1 MKNHTVKNRTW
12 INMICTVLVLA
23 AFVYL
28 FHDAVKVNR
37 DRYDTETADE
47 VVEQEKL
54 DLKAFIVR
62 DEQYIDQKTTG
73 TVVPLINDGMRVASG
88 DAVARVCASAEDAA
102 NISELIEAKE
112 SLARYQELSEQTELN
127 ALDMEKLN
135 KSIDSSFTE
144 LVKACGNGDFSD
156 LDQNIEELENK
167 FASKQILKDGAID
180 LTAKFNELGAKIKSL
195 ESKKISTS
203 DVFAPLSGYYIS
215 NLDGYETAMDYDK
228 ISALTVD
235 SAEKLFEKKP
245 EDVSGKMGKIVGSYK
260 WYLVTVMDSKYSLLM
275 AEGDTMKINMPYY
288 GFKDVEVKVEKIS
301 TTQNDKVAVAFS
313 CNMMNE
319 TYANMRT
326 EDIELVFKEYTGYKI
341 NSSSIRKEK
350 DEKGDEI
357 DVVYILRGDIMN
369 ARRIEII
376 YDAGDYVLVSED
388 TEASNG
394 YRPIKRYDEVI
405 VKGRNLSDGKSIS

>member
-1 MKNHTVKNRTW
+1 MKNRTW

-23 AFVYL
+23 TFVYL
-28 FHDAVKVNR
+28 FHDAVRNNR

-54 DLKAFIVR
+54 ELKAFLVR
-62 DEQYIDQKTTG
+62 DEEYINQKTTG
-73 TVVPLINDGMRVASG
+73 TVVPLIKDGMRVASG
-88 DAVARVCASAEDAA
+88 DAVARVCASDEDAA
-102 NISELIEAKE
+102 NVSALLEAKE
-112 SLARYQELSEQTELN
+112 SLARYQEISEQTELN

-135 KSIDSSFTE
+135 KTIDASFTE
-144 LVKACGNGDFSD
+144 LVRTSNSGDFSE
-156 LDQNIEELENK
+156 LSRNIEELENK
-167 FASKQILKDGAID
+167 LASKQILKDGTID
-180 LTAKFNELGAKIKSL
+180 LTAKFNELNSKIQTLELKS
-195 ESKKISTS
+195 INTS
-203 DVFAPLSGYYIS
+203 DVLAPLSGYYIS
-215 NLDGYETAMDYDK
+215 NLDGYENAMDFNK
-228 ISALTVD
+228 ISDLTV
-235 SAEKLFEKKP
+235 SEAEKLFEKKP
-245 EDVSGKMGKIVGSYK
+245 GDVSGQMGKIVGSYK

-275 AEGDTMKINMPYY
+275 SEGEKMKINMPYY
-288 GFKDVEVKVEKIS
+288 GFKNVEVVVEKIS

-341 NSSSIRKEK
+341 NSSAIRREK
-350 DEKGDEI
+350 DEKGKEV

-369 ARRIEII
+369 ARVIDII
-376 YDAGDYVLVSED
+376 YDAGDYVIVSEESKA
-388 TEASNG
+388 TSG

>member
-1 MKNHTVKNRTW
+1 MKNRTW

-23 AFVYL
+23 TFVYL
-28 FHDAVKVNR
+28 FHDAVRNNR

-54 DLKAFIVR
+54 ELKAFLVR
-62 DEQYIDQKTTG
+62 DEEYINQKTTG
-73 TVVPLINDGMRVASG
+73 TVVPLIKDGMRVASG
-88 DAVARVCASAEDAA
+88 DAVARVCASDEDAA
-102 NISELIEAKE
+102 NVSALLEAKE
-112 SLARYQELSEQTELN
+112 SLARYQEISEQTELN

-135 KSIDSSFTE
+135 KTIDASFTE
-144 LVKACGNGDFSD
+144 LVRTSNSGDFSE
-156 LDQNIEELENK
+156 LSRNIEELENK
-167 FASKQILKDGAID
+167 LASKQILKDGTID
-180 LTAKFNELGAKIKSL
+180 LTAKFNELNSKIQTL
-195 ESKKISTS
+195 ESKSINTS
-203 DVFAPLSGYYIS
+203 DVLAPLSGYYIS
-215 NLDGYETAMDYDK
+215 NLDGYENAMDYNK
-228 ISALTVD
+228 ISDLTV
-235 SAEKLFEKKP
+235 SEAEKLFEKKP
-245 EDVSGKMGKIVGSYK
+245 GDVSGQMGKIVGSYK

-275 AEGDTMKINMPYY
+275 SEGEKMKINMPYY
-288 GFKDVEVKVEKIS
+288 GFKNVEVVVEKIS

-341 NSSSIRKEK
+341 NSSAIRREK
-350 DEKGDEI
+350 DEKGKEV

-369 ARRIEII
+369 ARVIDII
-376 YDAGDYVLVSED
+376 CDAGDYVIVSEESKA
-388 TEASNG
+388 TSG

>member
-1 MKNHTVKNRTW
+1 MKNRTW

-23 AFVYL
+23 TFVYL
-28 FHDAVKVNR
+28 FHDAVRNNR

-54 DLKAFIVR
+54 ELKAFLVR
-62 DEQYIDQKTTG
+62 DEEYINQKTTG
-73 TVVPLINDGMRVASG
+73 TVVPLIKDGMRVASG
-88 DAVARVCASAEDAA
+88 DAVARVCASDEDAA
-102 NISELIEAKE
+102 NVSALLEAKE
-112 SLARYQELSEQTELN
+112 SLARYQEISEQTEIN

-135 KSIDSSFTE
+135 KTIDASFTE
-144 LVKACGNGDFSD
+144 LVRTSNSCDFSE
-156 LDQNIEELENK
+156 LSRNIEELENK
-167 FASKQILKDGAID
+167 LASKQILKDGTID
-180 LTAKFNELGAKIKSL
+180 LTAKFNELNSKIQTLGSKS
-195 ESKKISTS
+195 INTS
-203 DVFAPLSGYYIS
+203 DVLAPLSGYYIS
-215 NLDGYETAMDYDK
+215 NLDGYENAMDYNK
-228 ISALTVD
+228 ISDLTV
-235 SAEKLFEKKP
+235 SEAEKLFEKKP
-245 EDVSGKMGKIVGSYK
+245 GDVSGQMGKIVGSYK

-275 AEGDTMKINMPYY
+275 SEGEKMKINMPYY
-288 GFKDVEVKVEKIS
+288 GFKNVEVVVEKIS

-341 NSSSIRKEK
+341 NSSAIRREK
-350 DEKGDEI
+350 DEKGKEV

-369 ARRIEII
+369 ARVIDII
-376 YDAGDYVLVSED
+376 YDAGDYVIVSEESKA
-388 TEASNG
+388 TSG

>member
-1 MKNHTVKNRTW
+1 MKNRTW

-23 AFVYL
+23 TFVYL
-28 FHDAVKVNR
+28 FHDAVRNNR

-54 DLKAFIVR
+54 ELKAFLVR
-62 DEQYIDQKTTG
+62 DEEYINQKTTG
-73 TVVPLINDGMRVASG
+73 TVVPLIKDGMRVASG
-88 DAVARVCASAEDAA
+88 DAVTRVCASDQDAA
-102 NISELIEAKE
+102 NVSALLEAKE
-112 SLARYQELSEQTELN
+112 SLARYQEISEQTELN

-135 KSIDSSFTE
+135 KAIDASFTE
-144 LVKACGNGDFSD
+144 LVRTSNSGDFSE
-156 LDQNIEELENK
+156 LSRNIEELENK
-167 FASKQILKDGAID
+167 LASKQILKDGTID
-180 LTAKFNELGAKIKSL
+180 LTAKFNELNSKIQTL
-195 ESKKISTS
+195 ESKSINTS
-203 DVFAPLSGYYIS
+203 DVLAPLSGYYIS
-215 NLDGYETAMDYDK
+215 NLDGYENAMDYNK
-228 ISALTVD
+228 ISDLTV
-235 SAEKLFEKKP
+235 SEAEKLFEKKP
-245 EDVSGKMGKIVGSYK
+245 GDVSGQMGKIVGSYK

-275 AEGDTMKINMPYY
+275 SEGEKMKINMPYY
-288 GFKDVEVKVEKIS
+288 GFKNVEVVVEKIS

-341 NSSSIRKEK
+341 NSSAIRREK
-350 DEKGDEI
+350 DEKGKEV

-369 ARRIEII
+369 ARVIDII
-376 YDAGDYVLVSED
+376 YDAGDYVIVSEESKA
-388 TEASNG
+388 TSG

>member
-1 MKNHTVKNRTW
+1 MKNRTW

-23 AFVYL
+23 TFVYL
-28 FHDAVKVNR
+28 FHDAVRNNR

-54 DLKAFIVR
+54 ELKAFLVR
-62 DEQYIDQKTTG
+62 DEEYINQKTTG
-73 TVVPLINDGMRVASG
+73 TVVPLIKDGMRVASG
-88 DAVARVCASAEDAA
+88 DAVARVCASDEDAA
-102 NISELIEAKE
+102 NVSALLEAKE
-112 SLARYQELSEQTELN
+112 SLARYQEISEQTELN

-135 KSIDSSFTE
+135 KTIDASFTE
-144 LVKACGNGDFSD
+144 LVRTSNSGDFFELSR
-156 LDQNIEELENK
+156 NIEELENK
-167 FASKQILKDGAID
+167 LASKQILKDGTID
-180 LTAKFNELGAKIKSL
+180 LTAKFNELNSKIQTL
-195 ESKKISTS
+195 ESKSINTS
-203 DVFAPLSGYYIS
+203 DVLAPLSGYYIS
-215 NLDGYETAMDYDK
+215 NLDGYENAMDYNK
-228 ISALTVD
+228 ISDLTV
-235 SAEKLFEKKP
+235 SEAEKLFEKKP
-245 EDVSGKMGKIVGSYK
+245 GDVSGQMGKIVGSYK

-275 AEGDTMKINMPYY
+275 SEGEKMKINMPYY
-288 GFKDVEVKVEKIS
+288 GFKNVEVVVEKIS

-341 NSSSIRKEK
+341 NSSAIRREK
-350 DEKGDEI
+350 DEKGKEV

-369 ARRIEII
+369 ARVIDII
-376 YDAGDYVLVSED
+376 YDAGDYVIVSEESKA
-388 TEASNG
+388 TSG

>member
-1 MKNHTVKNRTW
+1 MKNRTW
-12 INMICTVLVLA
+12 INLICTVLVLA

-37 DRYDTETADE
+37 DIYDTETADE
-47 VVEQEKL
+47 IVEQEKL
-54 DLKAFIVR
+54 ELKAFLVR
-62 DEQYIDQKTTG
+62 DEEYINQKTSG
-73 TVVPLINDGMRVASG
+73 TVVPLIKDGMRVASG
-88 DAVARVCASAEDAA
+88 DAVARVCNSAEDAA

-135 KSIDSSFTE
+135 SSIDASYTE
-144 LVKACGNGDFSD
+144 LLQASGNGDFSN
-156 LDQNIEELENK
+156 LTQNIEELENR
-167 FASKQILKDGAID
+167 FASKQVLKDGTID
-180 LTAKFNELGAKIKSL
+180 LTAKFNELSTKISSL
-195 ESKKISTS
+195 EAKNIASS
-203 DVFAPLSGYYIS
+203 DVAAPLSGYYIS
-215 NLDGYETAMDYDK
+215 HLDGYENAVDYDK
-228 ISALTVD
+228 ISDLTVTD
-235 SAEKLFEKKP
+235 AEKLFEKKP
-245 EDVSGKMGKIVGSYK
+245 EDVSGRMGKIVGSYK
-260 WYLVTVMDSKYSLLM
+260 WYLVTVMDSKYALLM

-288 GFKDVEVKVEKIS
+288 GFKNVEVKVEHIS

-341 NSSSIRKEK
+341 NSSSIRREK
-350 DEKGDEI
+350 DEDGKEV

-369 ARRIEII
+369 ARKIEII
-376 YDAGDYVLVSED
+376 YDAGDYVVVSED

>member
-1 MKNHTVKNRTW
+1 MKNRTW

-23 AFVYL
+23 TFVYL
-28 FHDAVKVNR
+28 FHDAVRNNR

-54 DLKAFIVR
+54 ELKAFLVR
-62 DEQYIDQKTTG
+62 DEEYINQKTTG
-73 TVVPLINDGMRVASG
+73 TVVPLIKDGMHVASG
-88 DAVARVCASAEDAA
+88 DAVARVCASDEDAA
-102 NISELIEAKE
+102 NVSALFEAKE
-112 SLARYQELSEQTELN
+112 SLARYQEISEQTELN

-135 KSIDSSFTE
+135 KTIDASFTE
-144 LVKACGNGDFSD
+144 LVRTSNSGDFSE
-156 LDQNIEELENK
+156 LSRNVEELENK
-167 FASKQILKDGAID
+167 LASKQILKDGTID
-180 LTAKFNELGAKIKSL
+180 LTAKFNELNSKIQTL
-195 ESKKISTS
+195 ESKSINTS
-203 DVFAPLSGYYIS
+203 DVLAPLSGYYIS
-215 NLDGYETAMDYDK
+215 NLDGYENAMDYNK
-228 ISALTVD
+228 ISDLTV
-235 SAEKLFEKKP
+235 SEAEKLFEKKP
-245 EDVSGKMGKIVGSYK
+245 GDVSGQMGKIVGSYK

-275 AEGDTMKINMPYY
+275 SEGEKMKINMPYY
-288 GFKDVEVKVEKIS
+288 GFKNVEVVVEKIS

-341 NSSSIRKEK
+341 NSSAIRREK
-350 DEKGDEI
+350 DEKGKEV

-369 ARRIEII
+369 ARVIDII
-376 YDAGDYVLVSED
+376 YDAGDYVIVSEESKA
-388 TEASNG
+388 TSG

>member
-1 MKNHTVKNRTW
+1 MKNRTW

-23 AFVYL
+23 TFVYL
-28 FHDAVKVNR
+28 FHDAVRNNR

-54 DLKAFIVR
+54 ELKAFLVR
-62 DEQYIDQKTTG
+62 DEEYINQKTTG
-73 TVVPLINDGMRVASG
+73 TVVPLIKDGMRVASG
-88 DAVARVCASAEDAA
+88 DAVARVCTSDEDAA
-102 NISELIEAKE
+102 NVSALLEAKE
-112 SLARYQELSEQTELN
+112 SLARYQEISEQTELN

-135 KSIDSSFTE
+135 KTIDASFTE
-144 LVKACGNGDFSD
+144 LVRTSNSGDFSE
-156 LDQNIEELENK
+156 LSRNIEELENK
-167 FASKQILKDGAID
+167 LASKQILKDGTID
-180 LTAKFNELGAKIKSL
+180 LTAKFNELNSKIQTL
-195 ESKKISTS
+195 ESKSINTS
-203 DVFAPLSGYYIS
+203 DVLAPLSGYYIS
-215 NLDGYETAMDYDK
+215 NLDGYENAMDYNK
-228 ISALTVD
+228 ISDLTV
-235 SAEKLFEKKP
+235 SEAEKLFEKKP
-245 EDVSGKMGKIVGSYK
+245 GDVSGQMGKIVGSYK

-275 AEGDTMKINMPYY
+275 SEGEKMKINMPYY
-288 GFKDVEVKVEKIS
+288 GFKNVEVVVEKIS

-341 NSSSIRKEK
+341 NSSAIRREK
-350 DEKGDEI
+350 DEKGKEV

-369 ARRIEII
+369 ARVIDII
-376 YDAGDYVLVSED
+376 YDAGDYVIVSEESKA
-388 TEASNG
+388 TSG

>member
-1 MKNHTVKNRTW
+1 MKNRTW

-23 AFVYL
+23 TFVYL
-28 FHDAVKVNR
+28 FHDAVRNNR

-54 DLKAFIVR
+54 ELKAFLVR
-62 DEQYIDQKTTG
+62 DEEYINQKTTG
-73 TVVPLINDGMRVASG
+73 TVVPLIKDGMRVASG
-88 DAVARVCASAEDAA
+88 DAVARVCASDEDAA
-102 NISELIEAKE
+102 NVSALLEAKE
-112 SLARYQELSEQTELN
+112 SLARYQEISEQTELN

-135 KSIDSSFTE
+135 KTIDASFTE
-144 LVKACGNGDFSD
+144 LVRTSNSGDFSE
-156 LDQNIEELENK
+156 LSRNIEELENK
-167 FASKQILKDGAID
+167 LASKQILKDGTID
-180 LTAKFNELGAKIKSL
+180 LTAKFNELNSKIQTL
-195 ESKKISTS
+195 ESKSINTS
-203 DVFAPLSGYYIS
+203 DVLAPLSGYYIS
-215 NLDGYETAMDYDK
+215 NLDGYENAMDYNK
-228 ISALTVD
+228 ISDLTV
-235 SAEKLFEKKP
+235 SGAEKLFEKKP
-245 EDVSGKMGKIVGSYK
+245 GDVSGQMGKIVGSYK

-275 AEGDTMKINMPYY
+275 SEGEKMKINMPYY
-288 GFKDVEVKVEKIS
+288 GFKNVEVVVEKIS

-341 NSSSIRKEK
+341 NSSAIRREK
-350 DEKGDEI
+350 DEKGKEV

-369 ARRIEII
+369 ARVIDII
-376 YDAGDYVLVSED
+376 YDAGDYVIVSEESKA
-388 TEASNG
+388 TSG

>member
-1 MKNHTVKNRTW
+1 MKNRTW

-23 AFVYL
+23 TFVYL
-28 FHDAVKVNR
+28 FHDSVRNNR

-54 DLKAFIVR
+54 ELKAFLVR
-62 DEQYIDQKTTG
+62 DEEYINQKTTG
-73 TVVPLINDGMRVASG
+73 TVVPLIKDGMRVASG
-88 DAVARVCASAEDAA
+88 DAVARVCASDEDAA
-102 NISELIEAKE
+102 NVSALLEAKE
-112 SLARYQELSEQTELN
+112 SLARYQEISEQTELN

-135 KSIDSSFTE
+135 KTIDASFTE
-144 LVKACGNGDFSD
+144 LVRTSNSGDFSE
-156 LDQNIEELENK
+156 LSRNIEELENK
-167 FASKQILKDGAID
+167 LASKQILKDGTID
-180 LTAKFNELGAKIKSL
+180 LTAKFNELNSKIQTL
-195 ESKKISTS
+195 ESKSINTS
-203 DVFAPLSGYYIS
+203 DVLAPLSGYYIS
-215 NLDGYETAMDYDK
+215 NLDGYENAMDYNK
-228 ISALTVD
+228 ISDLTV
-235 SAEKLFEKKP
+235 SKAEKLFEKKP
-245 EDVSGKMGKIVGSYK
+245 GDVSGQMGKIVGSYK

-275 AEGDTMKINMPYY
+275 SEGEKMKINMPYY
-288 GFKDVEVKVEKIS
+288 GFKNVEVVVEKIS

-341 NSSSIRKEK
+341 NSSAIRREK
-350 DEKGDEI
+350 DEKGKEV

-369 ARRIEII
+369 ARVIDII
-376 YDAGDYVLVSED
+376 YDAGDYVIVSEESKA
-388 TEASNG
+388 TSG

>member
-1 MKNHTVKNRTW
+1 MKNRTW

-23 AFVYL
+23 TFVYL
-28 FHDAVKVNR
+28 FHDAVRNNR

-54 DLKAFIVR
+54 ELKAFLVR
-62 DEQYIDQKTTG
+62 DEEYINQKTTG
-73 TVVPLINDGMRVASG
+73 TVVPLIKDGMRVASG
-88 DAVARVCASAEDAA
+88 DAVARVCASDEDAA
-102 NISELIEAKE
+102 NVSALLEAKE
-112 SLARYQELSEQTELN
+112 SLARYQEISEQTELN

-135 KSIDSSFTE
+135 KTIDASSTE
-144 LVKACGNGDFSD
+144 LVRTSNSGDFSE
-156 LDQNIEELENK
+156 LSRNIEELENK
-167 FASKQILKDGAID
+167 LASKQILKDGTID
-180 LTAKFNELGAKIKSL
+180 LTAKFNELNSKIQTL
-195 ESKKISTS
+195 ESKSINTS
-203 DVFAPLSGYYIS
+203 DVLAPLSGYYIS
-215 NLDGYETAMDYDK
+215 NLDGYENAMDYNK
-228 ISALTVD
+228 ISDLTV
-235 SAEKLFEKKP
+235 SEAEKLFEKKP
-245 EDVSGKMGKIVGSYK
+245 GDVSGQMGKIVGSYK

-275 AEGDTMKINMPYY
+275 SEGEKMKINMPYY
-288 GFKDVEVKVEKIS
+288 GFKNVEVVVEKIS

-341 NSSSIRKEK
+341 NSSAIRREK
-350 DEKGDEI
+350 DEKGKEV

-369 ARRIEII
+369 ARVIDII
-376 YDAGDYVLVSED
+376 YDAGDYVIVSEESKA
-388 TEASNG
+388 TSG

>member
-1 MKNHTVKNRTW
+1 MKNRTW

-23 AFVYL
+23 TFVYL
-28 FHDAVKVNR
+28 FHDAVRNNR

-54 DLKAFIVR
+54 ELKAFLVR
-62 DEQYIDQKTTG
+62 DEEYINQKTTG
-73 TVVPLINDGMRVASG
+73 TVVPLIKDGMRVASG
-88 DAVARVCASAEDAA
+88 DAVARVCASDEDAA
-102 NISELIEAKE
+102 NVSALLEAKE
-112 SLARYQELSEQTELN
+112 SLARYQEISEQTELN

-135 KSIDSSFTE
+135 KTIDASFTE
-144 LVKACGNGDFSD
+144 LVRTSNSGDFFELSR
-156 LDQNIEELENK
+156 NIEELENK
-167 FASKQILKDGAID
+167 LASKQILKDGTID
-180 LTAKFNELGAKIKSL
+180 LTAKFNELNSKIQTL
-195 ESKKISTS
+195 ESKSINPS
-203 DVFAPLSGYYIS
+203 DVLAPLSGYYIS
-215 NLDGYETAMDYDK
+215 NLDGYENAMDYNK
-228 ISALTVD
+228 ISDLTV
-235 SAEKLFEKKP
+235 SEAEKLFEKKP
-245 EDVSGKMGKIVGSYK
+245 GDVSGQMGKIVGSYK

-275 AEGDTMKINMPYY
+275 SEGEKMKINMPYY
-288 GFKDVEVKVEKIS
+288 GFKNVDVVVEKIS

-341 NSSSIRKEK
+341 NSSAIRREK
-350 DEKGDEI
+350 DEKGKEV

-369 ARRIEII
+369 ARVIDII
-376 YDAGDYVLVSED
+376 YDAGDYVIVSEESKA
-388 TEASNG
+388 TSG

>member
-1 MKNHTVKNRTW
+1 MKNRTW

-23 AFVYL
+23 TFVYL
-28 FHDAVKVNR
+28 FHDAVRNNR

-54 DLKAFIVR
+54 ELKAFLVR
-62 DEQYIDQKTTG
+62 DEEYINQKTTG
-73 TVVPLINDGMRVASG
+73 TVVPLIKDGMRVASG
-88 DAVARVCASAEDAA
+88 DAVARVCASDEDAA
-102 NISELIEAKE
+102 NVSALLEAKE
-112 SLARYQELSEQTELN
+112 SLARYQEISEQTELN

-135 KSIDSSFTE
+135 KTIDASFTE
-144 LVKACGNGDFSD
+144 LVRTSNSGDFSE
-156 LDQNIEELENK
+156 LSRNIEELENK
-167 FASKQILKDGAID
+167 LASKQILKDGTID
-180 LTAKFNELGAKIKSL
+180 LTAKLNELNSKIQTL
-195 ESKKISTS
+195 ESKSINTS
-203 DVFAPLSGYYIS
+203 DVLAPLSGYYIS
-215 NLDGYETAMDYDK
+215 NLDGYENAMDYNK
-228 ISALTVD
+228 ISDLTV
-235 SAEKLFEKKP
+235 SEAEKLFEKKP
-245 EDVSGKMGKIVGSYK
+245 GDVSGQMGKIVGSYK

-275 AEGDTMKINMPYY
+275 SEGEKMKINMPYY
-288 GFKDVEVKVEKIS
+288 GFKNVEVVVEKIS

-341 NSSSIRKEK
+341 NSSAIRREK
-350 DEKGDEI
+350 DEKGKEV

-369 ARRIEII
+369 ARVIDII
-376 YDAGDYVLVSED
+376 YDAGDYVIVSEESKA
-388 TEASNG
+388 TSC

>member
-1 MKNHTVKNRTW
+1 MKNRTW

-23 AFVYL
+23 TFVYL
-28 FHDAVKVNR
+28 FHDAVRNNR

-54 DLKAFIVR
+54 ELKAFLVR
-62 DEQYIDQKTTG
+62 DEEYINQKTTG
-73 TVVPLINDGMRVASG
+73 TVVPLIKDGMRVASG
-88 DAVARVCASAEDAA
+88 DAVARVCASDEDAA
-102 NISELIEAKE
+102 NVSVLLEAKE
-112 SLARYQELSEQTELN
+112 SLARYQEISEQTELN

-135 KSIDSSFTE
+135 KTIDASFTE
-144 LVKACGNGDFSD
+144 LVRTSNSGDFSE
-156 LDQNIEELENK
+156 LSRNIEELENK
-167 FASKQILKDGAID
+167 LASKQILKDGTID
-180 LTAKFNELGAKIKSL
+180 LTAKFNELNSKIQTL
-195 ESKKISTS
+195 ESKSINTS
-203 DVFAPLSGYYIS
+203 DVLAPLSGYYIS
-215 NLDGYETAMDYDK
+215 NLDGYENAMDYNK
-228 ISALTVD
+228 ISDLTV
-235 SAEKLFEKKP
+235 SEAEKLFEKKP
-245 EDVSGKMGKIVGSYK
+245 GDVSGQMGKIVGSYK

-275 AEGDTMKINMPYY
+275 SEGEKMKINMPYY
-288 GFKDVEVKVEKIS
+288 GFKNVEVVVEKIS

-341 NSSSIRKEK
+341 NSSAIRREK
-350 DEKGDEI
+350 DEKGKEV

-369 ARRIEII
+369 ARVIDII
-376 YDAGDYVLVSED
+376 YDAGDYVIVSEESKA
-388 TEASNG
+388 TSG

>member
-1 MKNHTVKNRTW
+1 MKNRTW

-23 AFVYL
+23 TFVYL
-28 FHDAVKVNR
+28 FHDAVRNNR

-54 DLKAFIVR
+54 ELKAFLVR
-62 DEQYIDQKTTG
+62 DEEYINQKTTG
-73 TVVPLINDGMRVASG
+73 TVVPLRKDGMRVASS
-88 DAVARVCASAEDAA
+88 DAVARVCASDEDAA
-102 NISELIEAKE
+102 NVSALLEAKE
-112 SLARYQELSEQTELN
+112 SLARYQEISEQTELN

-135 KSIDSSFTE
+135 KTIDASFTE
-144 LVKACGNGDFSD
+144 LVRTSNSGDFSE
-156 LDQNIEELENK
+156 LSRNIEELENK
-167 FASKQILKDGAID
+167 LASKQILKDGTID
-180 LTAKFNELGAKIKSL
+180 LTAKFNELNSKIQTL
-195 ESKKISTS
+195 ESKSINTS
-203 DVFAPLSGYYIS
+203 DVLAPLSGYYIS
-215 NLDGYETAMDYDK
+215 NLDGYENAMDYNK
-228 ISALTVD
+228 ISDLTV
-235 SAEKLFEKKP
+235 SKAEKLFEKKP
-245 EDVSGKMGKIVGSYK
+245 GDVSGQMGKIVGSYK

-275 AEGDTMKINMPYY
+275 SEGEKMKINMPYY
-288 GFKDVEVKVEKIS
+288 GFKNVEVVVEKIS

-341 NSSSIRKEK
+341 NSSAIRREK
-350 DEKGDEI
+350 DEKGKEV

-369 ARRIEII
+369 ARVIDII
-376 YDAGDYVLVSED
+376 YDAGDYVIVSEESKA
-388 TEASNG
+388 TSG

>member
-1 MKNHTVKNRTW
+1 MKNRTW

-23 AFVYL
+23 TFVYL
-28 FHDAVKVNR
+28 FHDAVRNNR

-54 DLKAFIVR
+54 ELKAFLVR
-62 DEQYIDQKTTG
+62 DEEYINQKTTG
-73 TVVPLINDGMRVASG
+73 TVVPLIKDGMRVASG
-88 DAVARVCASAEDAA
+88 DAVARVCASDEDAA
-102 NISELIEAKE
+102 NVSALLEAKE
-112 SLARYQELSEQTELN
+112 SLARYQEISEQTELN

-135 KSIDSSFTE
+135 KTIDASFTE
-144 LVKACGNGDFSD
+144 LVRTSNSGDFSE
-156 LDQNIEELENK
+156 LSRNIEELENK
-167 FASKQILKDGAID
+167 LASKQILKDGTID
-180 LTAKFNELGAKIKSL
+180 LTAKLNELNSKIQTL
-195 ESKKISTS
+195 ESKSINTS
-203 DVFAPLSGYYIS
+203 DVLAPLSGYYIS
-215 NLDGYETAMDYDK
+215 NLDGYENAMDYNK
-228 ISALTVD
+228 ISDLTV
-235 SAEKLFEKKP
+235 SEAEKLFEKKP
-245 EDVSGKMGKIVGSYK
+245 GDVSGQMGKIVGSYK

-275 AEGDTMKINMPYY
+275 SEGEKMKINMPYY
-288 GFKDVEVKVEKIS
+288 GFKNVEVVVEKIS

-341 NSSSIRKEK
+341 NSSAIRREK
-350 DEKGDEI
+350 DEKGKEV

-369 ARRIEII
+369 ARVIDII
-376 YDAGDYVLVSED
+376 YDAGDYVIVSEESKA
-388 TEASNG
+388 TSG

>member
-1 MKNHTVKNRTW
+1 MKNRTW

-23 AFVYL
+23 TFVYL
-28 FHDAVKVNR
+28 FHDAVRNNR

-54 DLKAFIVR
+54 ELKAFLVR
-62 DEQYIDQKTTG
+62 DEEYINQKTTG
-73 TVVPLINDGMRVASG
+73 TVVPLIKDGMRVASG
-88 DAVARVCASAEDAA
+88 DAVARVCASDEDAA
-102 NISELIEAKE
+102 NVSALLEAKE
-112 SLARYQELSEQTELN
+112 SLARYQEISEQTELN

-135 KSIDSSFTE
+135 KTIDASFTE
-144 LVKACGNGDFSD
+144 LVRTSNSGDFFELSR
-156 LDQNIEELENK
+156 NIEELENK
-167 FASKQILKDGAID
+167 LASKQILKDGTID
-180 LTAKFNELGAKIKSL
+180 LTAKFNELNSKIQTL
-195 ESKKISTS
+195 ESKSINTS
-203 DVFAPLSGYYIS
+203 DVIAPLSGYYIS
-215 NLDGYETAMDYDK
+215 NLDGYENAMDYNK
-228 ISALTVD
+228 ISDLTV
-235 SAEKLFEKKP
+235 SEAEKLFEKKP
-245 EDVSGKMGKIVGSYK
+245 GDVSGQMGKIVGSYK

-275 AEGDTMKINMPYY
+275 SEGEKMKINMPYY
-288 GFKDVEVKVEKIS
+288 GFKNVDVVVEKIS

-341 NSSSIRKEK
+341 NSSAIRREK
-350 DEKGDEI
+350 DEKGKEV

-369 ARRIEII
+369 ARVIDII
-376 YDAGDYVLVSED
+376 YDAGDYVIVSEESKA
-388 TEASNG
+388 TSG